1 MTLFLVVN
9 FDWKA
14 SRSRA
19 IERRL
24 TNEGLMKG
32 FDLSQSRDDDPFP
45 FPFRDE
51 KKYADHTI
59 GFYCYSAGYM
69 IMYMSED
76 SRQL

>member
-1 MTLFLVVN
+1 
-9 FDWKA
+9 
-14 SRSRA
+14 
-19 IERRL
+19 
-24 TNEGLMKG
+24 MKG
-32 FDLSQSRDDDPFP
+32 FDLSQSRDDDPFPFP

-69 IMYMSED
+69 IMYMSDD